1 MDAIFDLDSEIIFSI
16 AGVLV
21 LLVLSALFSG
31 TETALTAVSRARM
44 HQLERRGV
52 RRAGRVNRLIAKPE
66 RLIGAVLLGNNLVNI
81 LASALATSVLITLFG
96 KAGVAYA
103 TALMTALVVIFA
115 EVLPKTYALNRPNRT
130 ALAAAPIVGPVVVAL
145 GSVVDLI
152 QAMVRGIL
160 ALFGVRMRGKDD
172 AADASEELRGALAL
186 HARDGAMGKSDR
198 DMLDG
203 ILDLSDVEV
212 SEIMVHRKNMVMMD
226 ADRSALEI
234 AEELLATPYSRVPL
248 WQDDLDNIVGIL
260 HAKDLLRAIS
270 TAQKDVTQKDTTQKE
285 TTQKDAAENDAAA
298 PSLRSLC
305 RDPWFVPETT
315 SLIEQLNAF
324 RARREHFALVV
335 DEYGAL
341 MGMVTLEDILEEIV
355 GDISDEHDVSR
366 SAAVRREASGS
377 YMVDGVVTVR
387 DLNRDFDWEL
397 PEDDA
402 ATIAGLVIRLARRIP
417 DIGETFEMDGFS
429 FEVMRRLRNQVTA
442 VRIRV
447 VPIIGDEEE

>member
-1 MDAIFDLDSEIIFSI
+1 MDGELVFSI
-16 AGVLV
+16 LGVVV

-31 TETALTAVSRARM
+31 SETALTAVSRARL

-52 RRAGRVNRLIAKPE
+52 RRAARVNRLIARPE
-66 RLIGAVLLGNNLVNI
+66 RLIGAILLGNNLVNI
-81 LASALATSVLITLFG
+81 LASALATSILIAMFG
-96 KAGVAYA
+96 NAGVAYA
-103 TALMTALVVIFA
+103 TMIMTALVVIFS

-130 ALAAAPIVGPVVVAL
+130 ALAAAPLVGPIVVAL
-145 GSVVDLI
+145 GPLTDLI
-152 QAMVRGIL
+152 QVIVRGLL
-160 ALFGVRMRGKDD
+160 ALFGVRLRGKDD
-172 AADASEELRGALAL
+172 VADASEELRGALAL

-226 ADRSALEI
+226 ADRPAGQI

-248 WQDDLDNIVGIL
+248 WRDDMDNIVGIL

-270 TAQKDVTQKDTTQKE
+270 AGQ
-285 TTQKDAAENDAAA
+285 NNGAAA
-298 PSLRSLC
+298 PSLQSLL

-341 MGMVTLEDILEEIV
+341 MGMLTLEDILEEIV

-366 SAAVRREASGS
+366 SSAVRREAAGS
-377 YMVDGVVTVR
+377 YMVDGVVTIR

-402 ATIAGLVIRLARRIP
+402 ATIAGLVIHTARRIP
-417 DIGETFEMDGFS
+417 DIGDRFELNDFS
-429 FEVMRRLRNQVTA
+429 FEVMRRLRNQITA
-442 VRIRV
+442 VRIY
-447 VPIIGDEEE
+447 PPKDIG

>member
-1 MDAIFDLDSEIIFSI
+1 MDGELLFSI
-16 AGVLV
+16 LGVLV

-31 TETALTAVSRARM
+31 SETALTAVSRARL
-44 HQLERRGV
+44 HQLERRGM
-52 RRAGRVNRLIAKPE
+52 RRAARVNRLIARPE
-66 RLIGAVLLGNNLVNI
+66 RLIGTILLGNNLVNI
-81 LASALATSVLITLFG
+81 LASALATSVLIALFG

-103 TALMTALVVIFA
+103 TMIMTALVVIFA

-130 ALAAAPIVGPVVVAL
+130 ALAAAPLISPIVTALGPVT
-145 GSVVDLI
+145 DLI
-152 QAMVRGIL
+152 QAVVRGLL
-160 ALFGVRMRGKDD
+160 ALFGAIMRGKDEI
-172 AADASEELRGALAL
+172 ADASEELRGALAL
-186 HARDGAMGKSDR
+186 HARDGAMVKSDR

-212 SEIMVHRKNMVMMD
+212 SEIMIHRKNMVMMD
-226 ADRSALEI
+226 ADRPAGDI
-234 AEELLATPYSRVPL
+234 AKELLATPYSRVPL
-248 WQDDLDNIVGIL
+248 WQGDMDNIIGIL

-270 TAQKDVTQKDTTQKE
+270 AAQ
-285 TTQKDAAENDAAA
+285 NDAAA
-298 PSLRSLC
+298 APGLRSLL
-305 RDPWFVPETT
+305 RAPWFVPETT
-315 SLIEQLNAF
+315 SLIAQLNAF

-366 SAAVRREASGS
+366 SAAVRREAGGS

-402 ATIAGLVIRLARRIP
+402 ATIAGLVIHIARRIP
-417 DIGETFEMDGFS
+417 DIGERFELEDFS
-429 FEVMRRLRNQVTA
+429 FEVMRRLRNQITA
-442 VRIRV
+442 VRIR
-447 VPIIGDEEE
+447 PPKATN

>member
-1 MDAIFDLDSEIIFSI
+1 MDGELLFSI
-16 AGVLV
+16 LGVLV

-31 TETALTAVSRARM
+31 SETALTAVSRARL
-44 HQLERRGV
+44 HQLERRGM
-52 RRAGRVNRLIAKPE
+52 RRAARVNRLIARPE
-66 RLIGAVLLGNNLVNI
+66 RLIGTILLGNNLVNI
-81 LASALATSVLITLFG
+81 LASALATSVLIALFG

-103 TALMTALVVIFA
+103 TMIMTALVVIFA

-130 ALAAAPIVGPVVVAL
+130 ALAAAPLISPIVTALGPVT
-145 GSVVDLI
+145 DLI
-152 QAMVRGIL
+152 QAVVRGLL
-160 ALFGVRMRGKDD
+160 ALFSARMRGKDEI
-172 AADASEELRGALAL
+172 ADASEELRGALAL
-186 HARDGAMGKSDR
+186 HARDGAMVKSDR

-212 SEIMVHRKNMVMMD
+212 SEIMIHRNNMVMMD
-226 ADRSALEI
+226 ADRPAGDI
-234 AEELLATPYSRVPL
+234 AKELLATPYSRVPL
-248 WQDDLDNIVGIL
+248 WQGDIDNIIGIL

-270 TAQKDVTQKDTTQKE
+270 AAQNDT
-285 TTQKDAAENDAAA
+285 AAA
-298 PSLRSLC
+298 PGLRSLL
-305 RDPWFVPETT
+305 RAPWFVPETT
-315 SLIEQLNAF
+315 SLIAQLNAF

-366 SAAVRREASGS
+366 SAAVRREAGGS

-402 ATIAGLVIRLARRIP
+402 ATIAGLVIHIARRIP
-417 DIGETFEMDGFS
+417 DIGERFEVEDFS
-429 FEVMRRLRNQVTA
+429 FEVMRRLRNQITA
-442 VRIRV
+442 VRIR
-447 VPIIGDEEE
+447 PPKATN

>member
-1 MDAIFDLDSEIIFSI
+1 MDGELLFSI
-16 AGVLV
+16 LGVLV

-31 TETALTAVSRARM
+31 SETALTAVSRARL
-44 HQLERRGV
+44 HQLERRGM
-52 RRAGRVNRLIAKPE
+52 RRAARVNRLIARPE
-66 RLIGAVLLGNNLVNI
+66 RLIGTILLGNNLVNI
-81 LASALATSVLITLFG
+81 LASALATSVLIALFG

-103 TALMTALVVIFA
+103 TMIMTALVVIFA

-130 ALAAAPIVGPVVVAL
+130 ALAAAPLISPIVTALGPVT
-145 GSVVDLI
+145 DLI
-152 QAMVRGIL
+152 QAVVRGLL
-160 ALFGVRMRGKDD
+160 ALFGARMRGKDEI
-172 AADASEELRGALAL
+172 ADASEELRGALAL
-186 HARDGAMGKSDR
+186 HARDGAMVKSDR

-212 SEIMVHRKNMVMMD
+212 SEIMIHRKNMVMMD
-226 ADRSALEI
+226 ADRAAGDI
-234 AEELLATPYSRVPL
+234 AKELLATPYSRVPL
-248 WQDDLDNIVGIL
+248 WQGDMDNIIGIL

-270 TAQKDVTQKDTTQKE
+270 AAQNDT
-285 TTQKDAAENDAAA
+285 AAA
-298 PSLRSLC
+298 PGLRSLL
-305 RDPWFVPETT
+305 RAPWFVPETT
-315 SLIEQLNAF
+315 SLIAQLNAF

-366 SAAVRREASGS
+366 SAAVRREAGGS

-402 ATIAGLVIRLARRIP
+402 ATIAGLVIHIARRIP
-417 DIGETFEMDGFS
+417 DIGERFELEDFS
-429 FEVMRRLRNQVTA
+429 FEVMRRLRNQITA
-442 VRIRV
+442 VRIR
-447 VPIIGDEEE
+447 PPKATN

>member
-1 MDAIFDLDSEIIFSI
+1 MDGELLFSI
-16 AGVLV
+16 VGVLV

-52 RRAGRVNRLIAKPE
+52 SRAVRVNRLIARPE
-66 RLIGAVLLGNNLVNI
+66 RLIGAILLGNNLVNI
-81 LASALATSVLITLFG
+81 LASALATSILIALFG
-96 KAGVAYA
+96 KVGVAYA

-130 ALAAAPIVGPVVVAL
+130 ALAAAPIIRPIVSAL
-145 GSVVDLI
+145 GPAADLI
-152 QAMVRGIL
+152 QVLVRAIL
-160 ALFGVRMRGKDD
+160 ALFDVRMRGRDD
-172 AADASEELRGALAL
+172 VANASEELRGALAL
-186 HARDGAMGKSDR
+186 HARDGAMMKSDR

-226 ADRSALEI
+226 ADRPAREI

-248 WQDDLDNIVGIL
+248 WRDDIDNIVGIL

-270 TAQKDVTQKDTTQKE
+270 AGQT
-285 TTQKDAAENDAAA
+285 NAAA
-298 PSLRSLC
+298 VPSLQSLC
-305 RDPWFVPETT
+305 REPWFVPETT

-366 SAAVRREASGS
+366 SIAVRREAGGS
-377 YMVDGVVTVR
+377 YMVEGLVTVR

-397 PEDDA
+397 PEEDA
-402 ATIAGLVIRLARRIP
+402 ATIAGLVIHIARRIP
-417 DIGETFEMDGFS
+417 DIGERFELNEFS
-429 FEVMRRLRNQVTA
+429 FEVLRRLRNQITA
-442 VRIRV
+442 VRIHPPR
-447 VPIIGDEEE
+447 

>member
-1 MDAIFDLDSEIIFSI
+1 MDGELLFSI
-16 AGVLV
+16 LGVLV

-31 TETALTAVSRARM
+31 SETALTAVSRARL
-44 HQLERRGV
+44 HQLERRGM
-52 RRAGRVNRLIAKPE
+52 RRAARVNRLIARPE
-66 RLIGAVLLGNNLVNI
+66 RLIGTILLGNNLVNI
-81 LASALATSVLITLFG
+81 LASALATSVLIALFG

-103 TALMTALVVIFA
+103 TMIMTALVVIFA

-130 ALAAAPIVGPVVVAL
+130 ALAAAPLISPIVTALGPVT
-145 GSVVDLI
+145 DLI
-152 QAMVRGIL
+152 QAVVRGLL
-160 ALFGVRMRGKDD
+160 ALFGARMRGKDEI
-172 AADASEELRGALAL
+172 ADASEELRGALAL
-186 HARDGAMGKSDR
+186 HARDGAMVKSDR

-212 SEIMVHRKNMVMMD
+212 SEIMIHRKNMVMMD
-226 ADRSALEI
+226 ADRPAGDI
-234 AEELLATPYSRVPL
+234 AKELLATPYSRVPL
-248 WQDDLDNIVGIL
+248 WQGDLDNIIGIL

-270 TAQKDVTQKDTTQKE
+270 AAQNDT
-285 TTQKDAAENDAAA
+285 AAA
-298 PSLRSLC
+298 PGLRSLL
-305 RDPWFVPETT
+305 RAPWFVPETT
-315 SLIEQLNAF
+315 SLIAQLNAF

-366 SAAVRREASGS
+366 SAAVRREVGGS

-402 ATIAGLVIRLARRIP
+402 ATIAGLVIHIARRIP
-417 DIGETFEMDGFS
+417 DIGERFELEGFS
-429 FEVMRRLRNQVTA
+429 FEVMRRLRNQITA
-442 VRIRV
+442 VRIR
-447 VPIIGDEEE
+447 PPKATN

>member
-1 MDAIFDLDSEIIFSI
+1 MDGELLFSI
-16 AGVLV
+16 LGVLV

-31 TETALTAVSRARM
+31 SETALTAVSRARL
-44 HQLERRGV
+44 HQLERRGM
-52 RRAGRVNRLIAKPE
+52 RRAVRVNRLIARPE
-66 RLIGAVLLGNNLVNI
+66 RLIGTILLGNNLVNI
-81 LASALATSVLITLFG
+81 LASALATSVLIALFG

-103 TALMTALVVIFA
+103 TMIMTALVVIFA

-130 ALAAAPIVGPVVVAL
+130 ALAAAPLISPIVTALGPVT
-145 GSVVDLI
+145 DLI
-152 QAMVRGIL
+152 QAVVRGLL
-160 ALFGVRMRGKDD
+160 ALFGARMRGKDEI
-172 AADASEELRGALAL
+172 ADASEELRGALAL
-186 HARDGAMGKSDR
+186 HARDGAMVKSDR

-212 SEIMVHRKNMVMMD
+212 SEIMIHRKNMVMMD
-226 ADRSALEI
+226 ADRPAGDI
-234 AEELLATPYSRVPL
+234 AKELLATPYSRVPL
-248 WQDDLDNIVGIL
+248 WQGDMDNIIGIL

-270 TAQKDVTQKDTTQKE
+270 AAQNDT
-285 TTQKDAAENDAAA
+285 AAA
-298 PSLRSLC
+298 PGLRSLL
-305 RDPWFVPETT
+305 RAPWFVPETT
-315 SLIEQLNAF
+315 SLIAQLNAF

-366 SAAVRREASGS
+366 SAAVRREAGGS

-402 ATIAGLVIRLARRIP
+402 ATIAGLVIHIARRIP
-417 DIGETFEMDGFS
+417 DIGERFELEDFS
-429 FEVMRRLRNQVTA
+429 FEVMRRLRNQITA
-442 VRIRV
+442 VRIR
-447 VPIIGDEEE
+447 PPKATN

>member
-1 MDAIFDLDSEIIFSI
+1 MDGELVFSI
-16 AGVLV
+16 VGVVV

-52 RRAGRVNRLIAKPE
+52 RRAGRVNRLIARPE

-81 LASALATSVLITLFG
+81 LASAVATSILIALFG

-103 TALMTALVVIFA
+103 TAIMTALVVIFA

-130 ALAAAPIVGPVVVAL
+130 ALAAAPIIGPIVLAL
-145 GSVVDLI
+145 GPLVDLI
-152 QAMVRGIL
+152 QALVRKIL
-160 ALFGVRMRGKDD
+160 ALFGVRMRGRDE

-186 HARDGAMGKSDR
+186 HARDGAMIKSDR

-212 SEIMVHRKNMVMMD
+212 SEIMVHRKNMIFMD
-226 ADRSALEI
+226 ADRPVREI
-234 AEELLATPYSRVPL
+234 AEELLATPYTRVPL
-248 WQDDLDNIVGIL
+248 WRDNVDNIVGVL

-270 TAQKDVTQKDTTQKE
+270 AAQS
-285 TTQKDAAENDAAA
+285 DATAA
-298 PSLRSLC
+298 PSLHSLW
-305 RDPWFVPETT
+305 REPWFVPETT
-315 SLIEQLNAF
+315 TLIEQLNAF

-341 MGMVTLEDILEEIV
+341 MGMLTLEDILEEIV
-355 GDISDEHDVSR
+355 GEISDEHDVSR
-366 SAAVRREASGS
+366 SAAVRRESGGN
-377 YMVDGVVTVR
+377 YIVDGVVTVR

-402 ATIAGLVIRLARRIP
+402 ATIAGLVIHIARRIP
-417 DIGETFEMDGFS
+417 DIGERFAWNDFS

-442 VRIRV
+442 VRIR
-447 VPIIGDEEE
+447 PPRN

>member
-1 MDAIFDLDSEIIFSI
+1 MDGELLFSI
-16 AGVLV
+16 LGVLV

-31 TETALTAVSRARM
+31 SETALTAVSRARL
-44 HQLERRGV
+44 HQLERRGM
-52 RRAGRVNRLIAKPE
+52 RRAARVNRLIARPE
-66 RLIGAVLLGNNLVNI
+66 RLIGTILLGNNLVNI
-81 LASALATSVLITLFG
+81 LASALATSVLIALFG

-103 TALMTALVVIFA
+103 TMIMTALVVIFA

-130 ALAAAPIVGPVVVAL
+130 ALAAAPLISPIVTALGPVT
-145 GSVVDLI
+145 DLI
-152 QAMVRGIL
+152 QAVVRGLL
-160 ALFGVRMRGKDD
+160 ALFGARMRGKDEI
-172 AADASEELRGALAL
+172 ADASEELRGALAL
-186 HARDGAMGKSDR
+186 HARDGAMVKSDR

-212 SEIMVHRKNMVMMD
+212 SEIMIHRKNMVMMD
-226 ADRSALEI
+226 ADRPAGDI
-234 AEELLATPYSRVPL
+234 AKELLATPYSRVPL
-248 WQDDLDNIVGIL
+248 WQGDMDNIIGIL

-270 TAQKDVTQKDTTQKE
+270 AAQNDT
-285 TTQKDAAENDAAA
+285 AAA
-298 PSLRSLC
+298 PGLRSLL
-305 RDPWFVPETT
+305 RAPWFVPETT
-315 SLIEQLNAF
+315 SLIAQLNAF

-366 SAAVRREASGS
+366 SAAVRREAGGS

-402 ATIAGLVIRLARRIP
+402 ATIAGLVIHIARRIP
-417 DIGETFEMDGFS
+417 DIGERFELEDFS
-429 FEVMRRLRNQVTA
+429 FEVMRRLRNQITA
-442 VRIRV
+442 VRIR
-447 VPIIGDEEE
+447 PPKATN

>member
-1 MDAIFDLDSEIIFSI
+1 MDGELLISI
-16 AGVLV
+16 LGVLV

-31 TETALTAVSRARM
+31 SETALTAVSRARL
-44 HQLERRGV
+44 HQLERRGM
-52 RRAGRVNRLIAKPE
+52 RRAARVNRLIARPE
-66 RLIGAVLLGNNLVNI
+66 RLIGTILLGNNLVNI
-81 LASALATSVLITLFG
+81 LASALATSVLIALFG

-103 TALMTALVVIFA
+103 TMIMTALVVIFA

-130 ALAAAPIVGPVVVAL
+130 ALAAAPLISPIVTALGPVT
-145 GSVVDLI
+145 DLI
-152 QAMVRGIL
+152 QAVVRGLL
-160 ALFGVRMRGKDD
+160 ALFSARMRGKDEI
-172 AADASEELRGALAL
+172 ADASEELRGALAL
-186 HARDGAMGKSDR
+186 HARDGAMVKSDR

-212 SEIMVHRKNMVMMD
+212 SEIMIHRNNMVMMD
-226 ADRSALEI
+226 ADRPAGDI
-234 AEELLATPYSRVPL
+234 AKELLATPYSRVPL
-248 WQDDLDNIVGIL
+248 WQGDMDNIIGIL

-270 TAQKDVTQKDTTQKE
+270 AAQNDT
-285 TTQKDAAENDAAA
+285 AAA
-298 PSLRSLC
+298 PGLRSLL
-305 RDPWFVPETT
+305 RAPWFVPETT
-315 SLIEQLNAF
+315 SLIAQLNAF

-366 SAAVRREASGS
+366 SAAVRREAGGS

-402 ATIAGLVIRLARRIP
+402 ATIAGLVIHIARRIP
-417 DIGETFEMDGFS
+417 DIGERFEVEDFS
-429 FEVMRRLRNQVTA
+429 FEVMRRLRNQITA
-442 VRIRV
+442 VRIR
-447 VPIIGDEEE
+447 PPKATN

>member
-1 MDAIFDLDSEIIFSI
+1 MDGEILFSI
-16 AGVLV
+16 VGVLV

-44 HQLERRGV
+44 HQMERRGV
-52 RRAGRVNRLIAKPE
+52 RRAIQVNRLIARPE
-66 RLIGAVLLGNNLVNI
+66 RLIGAILLGNNLVNI
-81 LASALATSVLITLFG
+81 LASALATSVLIALFG
-96 KAGVAYA
+96 KVGVAYA
-103 TALMTALVVIFA
+103 TAIMTVLVVIFA

-130 ALAAAPIVGPVVVAL
+130 ALAAAPVVGPIVLAL
-145 GSVVDLI
+145 GPVADLI
-152 QAMVRGIL
+152 QAVVRGIL
-160 ALFGVRMRGKDD
+160 SLFGVRLRGRDET
-172 AADASEELRGALAL
+172 ANASEELRGALAL
-186 HARDGAMGKSDR
+186 HARDGAMMKSDR

-203 ILDLSDVEV
+203 VLDLSDVEV
-212 SEIMVHRKNMVMMD
+212 SEIMVHRKNMIMMD
-226 ADRSALEI
+226 AGRPAREI

-248 WQDDLDNIVGIL
+248 WRDDMDNIIGVL

-270 TAQKDVTQKDTTQKE
+270 AAQ
-285 TTQKDAAENDAAA
+285 NDAAA
-298 PSLRSLC
+298 APGLQSLC
-305 RDPWFVPETT
+305 REPWFVPETT

-366 SAAVRREASGS
+366 SVPVRREAGGS
-377 YMVDGVVTVR
+377 YMVEGVVTVR

-402 ATIAGLVIRLARRIP
+402 ATIAGLVINIARRIP
-417 DIGETFEMDGFS
+417 DIGDRFELNDFS
-429 FEVMRRLRNQVTA
+429 FEVLRRLRNQVTA
-442 VRIRV
+442 VRIRPPPV
-447 VPIIGDEEE
+447 KNK

>member
-1 MDAIFDLDSEIIFSI
+1 MDGELLFSI
-16 AGVLV
+16 LGVLV

-31 TETALTAVSRARM
+31 SETALTAVSRARL
-44 HQLERRGV
+44 HQLERRGM
-52 RRAGRVNRLIAKPE
+52 RRAVRVNRLIARPE
-66 RLIGAVLLGNNLVNI
+66 RLIGTILLGNNLVNI
-81 LASALATSVLITLFG
+81 LASALATSVLIALFG

-103 TALMTALVVIFA
+103 TMIMTALVVIFA

-130 ALAAAPIVGPVVVAL
+130 ALAAAPLISPIVTALGPVT
-145 GSVVDLI
+145 DLI
-152 QAMVRGIL
+152 QAVVRGLL
-160 ALFGVRMRGKDD
+160 ALFSARVRGKDEI
-172 AADASEELRGALAL
+172 ADASEELRGALAL
-186 HARDGAMGKSDR
+186 HARDGAMVKSDR

-212 SEIMVHRKNMVMMD
+212 SEIMIHRNNMVMMD
-226 ADRSALEI
+226 ADRPAGDI
-234 AEELLATPYSRVPL
+234 AKELLATPYSRVPL
-248 WQDDLDNIVGIL
+248 WQGDMDNIIGIL

-270 TAQKDVTQKDTTQKE
+270 AAQNDT
-285 TTQKDAAENDAAA
+285 AAA
-298 PSLRSLC
+298 PGLRSLL
-305 RDPWFVPETT
+305 RAPWFVPETT
-315 SLIEQLNAF
+315 SLIAQLNAF

-366 SAAVRREASGS
+366 SAAVRREAGGS

-402 ATIAGLVIRLARRIP
+402 ATIAGLVIHIARRIP
-417 DIGETFEMDGFS
+417 DIGERFELEDFS
-429 FEVMRRLRNQVTA
+429 FEVMRRLRNQITA
-442 VRIRV
+442 VRIR
-447 VPIIGDEEE
+447 PPKATN

>member
-1 MDAIFDLDSEIIFSI
+1 MDGELLFSI
-16 AGVLV
+16 LGVLV

-31 TETALTAVSRARM
+31 SETALTAVSRARL
-44 HQLERRGV
+44 HQLERRGM
-52 RRAGRVNRLIAKPE
+52 RRAARVNRLIARPE
-66 RLIGAVLLGNNLVNI
+66 RLIGTILLGNNLVNI
-81 LASALATSVLITLFG
+81 LASALATSVLIALFG

-103 TALMTALVVIFA
+103 TMIMTALVVIFA

-130 ALAAAPIVGPVVVAL
+130 ALAAAPLISPIVTALGPVT
-145 GSVVDLI
+145 DLI
-152 QAMVRGIL
+152 QAVVRGLL
-160 ALFGVRMRGKDD
+160 ALLGARMRGKDEI
-172 AADASEELRGALAL
+172 ADASEELRGALAL
-186 HARDGAMGKSDR
+186 HARDGAMVKSDR

-212 SEIMVHRKNMVMMD
+212 SEIMIHRKNMVMMD
-226 ADRSALEI
+226 ADRPAGDI
-234 AEELLATPYSRVPL
+234 AKELLATPYSRVPL
-248 WQDDLDNIVGIL
+248 WQGDMDNIIGIL

-270 TAQKDVTQKDTTQKE
+270 AAQ
-285 TTQKDAAENDAAA
+285 NDAAA
-298 PSLRSLC
+298 APGLRSLL
-305 RDPWFVPETT
+305 RAPWFVPETT
-315 SLIEQLNAF
+315 SLIAQLNAF

-366 SAAVRREASGS
+366 SAAVRREAGGS

-402 ATIAGLVIRLARRIP
+402 ATIAGLVIHIARRIP
-417 DIGETFEMDGFS
+417 DIGERFELEDFS
-429 FEVMRRLRNQVTA
+429 FEVMRRLRNQITA
-442 VRIRV
+442 VRIR
-447 VPIIGDEEE
+447 PPKATN